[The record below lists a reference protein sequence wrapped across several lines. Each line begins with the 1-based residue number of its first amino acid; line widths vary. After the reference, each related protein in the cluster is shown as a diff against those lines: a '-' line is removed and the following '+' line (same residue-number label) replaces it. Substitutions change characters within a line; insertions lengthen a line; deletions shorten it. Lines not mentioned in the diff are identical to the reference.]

1 VVGHYWHIPLTR
13 SGAHEDRYIQISY
26 S

>member
-13 SGAHEDRYIQISY
+13 SGVHEDRYIQISY